1 MRIAVKLY
9 ATLRRYKPDLPRGAG
24 LPLEVP
30 PGTTVSQVVERL
42 GIPDAAPL
50 VAMVNNAV
58 CKADYVLAEG
68 DKLSLFPPVAGG

>member
-1 MRIAVKLY
+1 MRISVKLY

-24 LPLEVP
+24 LSLEVP
-30 PGTTVSQVVERL
+30 PGTTVSQVVEQL

-58 CKADYVLAEG
+58 CKVDYVLAEG
-68 DKLSLFPPVAGG
+68 DRLSLFPPVAGG